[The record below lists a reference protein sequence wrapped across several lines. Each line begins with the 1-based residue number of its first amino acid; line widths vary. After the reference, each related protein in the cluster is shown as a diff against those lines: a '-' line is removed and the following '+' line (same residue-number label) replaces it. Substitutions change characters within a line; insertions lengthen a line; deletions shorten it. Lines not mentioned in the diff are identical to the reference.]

1 MYVRVFRQ
9 FSYIS
14 KCEEDHLKH
23 LKAVFQIIKENG
35 LKINIEKCHFFMKE
49 VEVLGH
55 LLTTKGIKPVPSK
68 IEAIRHW
75 EKPKNISELRS
86 FLGTVGYYRKFI
98 PNFARV
104 VQSLYKLLRKNEE
117 FSWNQ
122 ECQGI
127 FNNIKEFLIQDPL
140 LKF

>member
-55 LLTTKGIKPVPSK
+55 SHLLTTKGIKPVASK
-68 IEAIRHW
+68 IEAVRH
-75 EKPKNISELRS
+75 
-86 FLGTVGYYRKFI
+86 
-98 PNFARV
+98 
-104 VQSLYKLLRKNEE
+104 
-117 FSWNQ
+117 
-122 ECQGI
+122 
-127 FNNIKEFLIQDPL
+127 
-140 LKF
+140 